1 MYFLIIL
8 QNYMTVSKF
17 VSFDNQSPW
26 PTAAAVAHGGL
37 ANVVA
42 HGGCRKPTAA
52 GSHLAT
58 AVRHGSCMWPTF
70 VGHGGCFF

>member
-1 MYFLIIL
+1 
-8 QNYMTVSKF
+8 
-17 VSFDNQSPW
+17 
-26 PTAAAVAHGGL
+26 L

-42 HGGCRKPTAA
+42 HDGCRKPTAA